1 MWSLEAVILPN
12 QSRRDAFSRRS
23 TSLFSQRGF
32 SREPSQPNIYAPPT
46 LGLQNGDSSRSGDK
60 DKNKVKKTTPGRRGE
75 KRKKSVIDESMQ
87 ADARSKKMGRV
98 LMPSLSLPEM
108 VPPRTS
114 QHIPGS
120 DLPRIIDD
128 VFRADSRS
136 ASVSSFGGEAGVEVL
151 QNPVEQKNKSV
162 SEDYEDVPRLLLLM
176 VEMILFNVFRPSR
189 SVYARFW
196 MLEGFRDQMRGSTT
210 SLAWQIRVRHLLW

>member
-1 MWSLEAVILPN
+1 MRSVEAAILPN

-114 QHIPGS
+114 QHVPGS

-136 ASVSSFGGEAGVEVL
+136 ASVSLFGGEAGVEVL
-151 QNPVEQKNKSV
+151 QNPFEQKNKSV
-162 SEDYEDVPRLLLLM
+162 SEDHEEVSS
-176 VEMILFNVFRPSR
+176 F
-189 SVYARFW
+189 
-196 MLEGFRDQMRGSTT
+196 
-210 SLAWQIRVRHLLW
+210 SLADF